1 MRRIAGLT
9 LLIGAFL
16 DARVADACSCLP
28 AQSAC
33 AAYWQADA
41 MFAGTVVDIQPAPA
55 GAPERLAVRFTVD
68 QPGRGTVGDSA
79 VIYATPQDG
88 INCGY
93 TFRVGERYVVRAH
106 SATGGSL
113 TTSMCSGTRRAAE
126 APEDIAFLTQVTSPP
141 RGGRVFGQVR
151 RVENP
156 SLAPEDFDRGPVP
169 GARLHLFGDVASRE
183 ATTAADGI
191 YDFDDLPFG
200 EYRLSFTPPPGVGL
214 PGPPLPP
221 DERVSPG
228 PWVVTVKNP
237 SECVERQFR
246 VQSIAQVTGRLLA
259 PDGSP
264 AADQRVDLVAVSQAD
279 RVAQTIPH
287 VSAWTDADG
296 RYTFAF
302 IAPGQ
307 YFVGISL
314 ANPPSAT
321 RIDRRAYYPGVSA
334 LEDATIVTVSE
345 PGARVELQPFRLP
358 AQPAERIVEGIVLW
372 PDGRPASGARIT
384 LHGATSEGLTT
395 PDGRFRYVLPYGAR
409 YSITV
414 AINTPT
420 GETAYSIPTT
430 IDRDDRGSR
439 IEIRLRTP

>member
-16 DARVADACSCLP
+16 DARVANACSCLP

-41 MFAGTVVDIQPAPA
+41 MFAGTVVDIQPAPS

-68 QPGRGTVGDSA
+68 QPGRGTVGNSA

-113 TTSMCSGTRRAAE
+113 TTSMCSGTRRVSE
-126 APEDIAFLTQVTSPP
+126 APEDIAFLKQVTGTP

-151 RVENP
+151 LVENP
-156 SLAPEDFDRGPVP
+156 SLAPEDFDRGPVS
-169 GARLHLFGDVASRE
+169 GARLRLFNDVASRE
-183 ATTAADGI
+183 TVTATDGV
-191 YDFDDLPFG
+191 YDFDNLPFG
-200 EYRLSFTPPPGVGL
+200 EYRLSFAPPPGVGL

-228 PWVVTVKNP
+228 PWMVTVSNP
-237 SECVERQFR
+237 SECVERPFR
-246 VQSIAQVTGRLLA
+246 VQSTAQLTGRLLA

-264 AADQRVDLVAVSQAD
+264 AADHRVDLVAVSQAN
-279 RVAQTIPH
+279 RVEQTIPH
-287 VSAWTDADG
+287 VSAWTNADG

-302 IAPGQ
+302 IAQGQ
-307 YFVGISL
+307 YVVGINL
-314 ANPPSAT
+314 ADPPAYT
-321 RIDRRAYYPGVSA
+321 RIDRRVYYPGVSA

-345 PGARVELQPFRLP
+345 PGARVELQPFRVP
-358 AQPAERIVEGIVLW
+358 APPTERIVEGIVLW
-372 PDGRPASGARIT
+372 PDGRPAAGARIT
-384 LHGATSEGLTT
+384 LHGATSEGVTT

-414 AINTPT
+414 AINTPN